1 MPYILAASD
10 GEGREQKENIL
21 KYIWYKYT
29 IACKYNTNILLH
41 TKFLFAMK

>member
-29 IACKYNTNILLH
+29 IAYKVFICHEIVESR
-41 TKFLFAMK
+41 